1 MAVTVASQGLM
12 NSSLYVGDLHPRV
25 SDSALQAKF
34 SEIGPVLSAR
44 VCRDLA
50 TRQSLGYGYVNFED
64 PKHAEQALEV
74 LNYEPL
80 MGRPIRIMWSQRD
93 PSLRKSGKGNIFIKN
108 LDKSIEQ
115 KELYDTF
122 SFFGRILSCKIVM
135 DENGQSKGYGF
146 VHFEKE
152 ECAERAIEKIN
163 NMIIRDRVV
172 YVGKFI
178 PKTERKS
185 QARKVK
191 FNNLYVK
198 NFPPETDNEKLKE
211 MFSEFGEIKSACV
224 MKDNEGKSKGFGFV
238 CYLDPDHAEN
248 AVRTM
253 HGKEIEGRVLYC
265 ARAQRKEERQEELK
279 QKIEKQRAE
288 RQSNYMLNVNLYV
301 KNLDDNID
309 DKRLEEAFS
318 VHGSIT
324 SAKVM
329 KDANNRSKGF
339 GFVCFANPEQ
349 AARAV
354 TDMNGTIIGS
364 KPLYV
369 ALAQRKEDR
378 RAKLIEEHQQRLAQ
392 YRAPVASMIP
402 AVPGHAAPH
411 NYFPPAFQAQRF
423 YHPSSAVL
431 SSQPRWNR
439 AAGIPAQIGA
449 IPNRPPVAGYYPGA
463 PNPAAITANQMA
475 AFAQLRTPGVNRPM
489 MPNGMSSM
497 PTTPHLQT
505 AAVFN
510 QAANQQRQ
518 ATGRQGVVVPQVLGA
533 TTGGL
538 NQRPTAASVVA
549 GPPSANPTMRPQVAS
564 QVPRAVMHSGMPN
577 ITNATTNVRFHQTA
591 RNVSAQPTL
600 VPTGNTS
607 TLLSPL
613 GDQGQLTISALA
625 QLSEVD
631 QKRALG
637 EHLFPR
643 IQTMYPTLARKLTG
657 MLLGVDN
664 AEVINLLE
672 SDDLLRAKCEEGI
685 SVLESSQNQQNDI
698 ATSAGQNGDGST
710 TTGSIKPEDSNN

>member
-1 MAVTVASQGLM
+1 MAVSAASQGLM

-44 VCRDLA
+44 
-50 TRQSLGYGYVNFED
+50 
-64 PKHAEQALEV
+64 
-74 LNYEPL
+74 
-80 MGRPIRIMWSQRD
+80 
-93 PSLRKSGKGNIFIKN
+93 
-108 LDKSIEQ
+108 
-115 KELYDTF
+115 
-122 SFFGRILSCKIVM
+122 IVM

-191 FNNLYVK
+191 FNNLYIK

-224 MKDNEGKSKGFGFV
+224 MKDSEGKSKGFGFV
-238 CYLDPDHAEN
+238 CFLDPDHAEN
-248 AVRTM
+248 AVKTM
-253 HGKEIEGRVLYC
+253 HGKEVEGRALYC

-279 QKIEKQRAE
+279 QRLEKQRAE
-288 RQSNYMLNVNLYV
+288 RQSSYMLNVNLYV

-392 YRAPVASMIP
+392 YRNPVASMIP

-411 NYFPPAFQAQRF
+411 SYFPPAFQQAQRF
-423 YHPSSAVL
+423 YHPSGAVL

-439 AAGIPAQIGA
+439 AAGIPAQIGGL
-449 IPNRPPVAGYYPGA
+449 PNRPPVAGYYAGA

-475 AFAQLRTPGVNRPM
+475 SFAQFRTPGVNRPM
-489 MPNGMSSM
+489 VPNGMSSI
-497 PTTPHLQT
+497 PSTHLQT

-510 QAANQQRQ
+510 QTANQQRQ
-518 ATGRQGVVVPQVLGA
+518 QASGRQGVVVPQ
-533 TTGGL
+533 
-538 NQRPTAASVVA
+538 Q
-549 GPPSANPTMRPQVAS
+549 QVAS
-564 QVPRAVMHSGMPN
+564 QVPRAVMHSGMSN
-577 ITNATTNVRFHQTA
+577 ITSTATNVRFHQTA

-600 VPTGNTS
+600 VPAGSMS
-607 TLLSPL
+607 TLLQPL

-625 QLSEVD
+625 QLSEED
-631 QKRALG
+631 QKRTLG
-637 EHLFPR
+637 EHLYPR
-643 IQTMYPTLARKLTG
+643 IKAMYPNLANKLTG

-672 SDDLLRAKCEEGI
+672 SEDLLRAKCEEGI
-685 SVLESSQNQQNDI
+685 NVLRSSQNQQGDI
-698 ATSAGQNGDGST
+698 AEGRHTSTGQNGDGST
-710 TTGSIKPEDSNN
+710 GAGSMKPEDSNN